1 VFLTSPSP
9 LLLAPRSLRD
19 SYAVMV
25 LGLSFLFLATP
36 GRAQV
41 GNSGSI
47 EGVVKDQSGSAVGNA
62 SVEVMNPVSGFHR
75 ETTTDSDGAFRFT
88 NVPLNPYHMVAGAP
102 GFAKYTQ
109 NVDVRSTVP
118 ISTQITLKIGAA
130 QANVTVEANGGDLIE
145 NDSIFH
151 TDVDQGI
158 IDRLPPRG
166 VLLRS
171 RS

>member
-1 VFLTSPSP
+1 
-9 LLLAPRSLRD
+9 
-19 SYAVMV
+19 MV

-47 EGVVKDQSGSAVGNA
+47 EQVVKDQSGSAVGNA
-62 SVEVMNPVSGFHR
+62 SVEVMNPVSGFHH

-88 NVPLNPYHMVAGAP
+88 NVPFNPYQMVAGAP

-145 NDSIFH
+145 NDSTFH

-166 VLLRS
+166 LLLRS

>member
-1 VFLTSPSP
+1 
-9 LLLAPRSLRD
+9 
-19 SYAVMV
+19 
-25 LGLSFLFLATP
+25 
-36 GRAQV
+36 
-41 GNSGSI
+41 
-47 EGVVKDQSGSAVGNA
+47 
-62 SVEVMNPVSGFHR
+62 
-75 ETTTDSDGAFRFT
+75 
-88 NVPLNPYHMVAGAP
+88 MVAGAP

-145 NDSIFH
+145 NDSTFH

-158 IDRLPPRG
+158 VDRLPPRG